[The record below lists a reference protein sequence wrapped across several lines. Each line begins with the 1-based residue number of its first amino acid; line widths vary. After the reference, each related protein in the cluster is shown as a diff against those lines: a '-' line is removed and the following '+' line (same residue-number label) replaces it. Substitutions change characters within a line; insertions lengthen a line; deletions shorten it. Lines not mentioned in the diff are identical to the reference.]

1 MVGFESG
8 ARGRD
13 RSLAA
18 RELRPVSDGRC
29 LFFLEGEYNG
39 DMTTLKTYPVGE
51 FTPEEKKE
59 IDYIRAYDSE
69 MSHEELMYLHYA
81 KKEYAL

>member
-1 MVGFESG
+1 
-8 ARGRD
+8 
-13 RSLAA
+13 
-18 RELRPVSDGRC
+18 
-29 LFFLEGEYNG
+29 
-39 DMTTLKTYPVGE
+39 MTTTHKTYPVGE

-59 IDYIRAYDSE
+59 IDYIRAYDTE

>member
-1 MVGFESG
+1 MKRVRTLGIPKSG
-8 ARGRD
+8 
-13 RSLAA
+13 L
-18 RELRPVSDGRC
+18 PPRC

-39 DMTTLKTYPVGE
+39 GMTTTHKIYPVGE

>member
-1 MVGFESG
+1 
-8 ARGRD
+8 
-13 RSLAA
+13 
-18 RELRPVSDGRC
+18 
-29 LFFLEGEYNG
+29 
-39 DMTTLKTYPVGE
+39 MTTTHKIYPVGE

>member
-1 MVGFESG
+1 MMVLNQVF
-8 ARGRD
+8 
-13 RSLAA
+13 
-18 RELRPVSDGRC
+18 
-29 LFFLEGEYNG
+29 
-39 DMTTLKTYPVGE
+39 MTTTKTYPVGK